1 MSTIPTIIIHG
12 GAGTL
17 IEDRYSEK
25 EKEEYYSTLED
36 SLSKGYSCLSEGG
49 SSLEAVCVSIAVLE
63 DSPLF
68 NAGKGSVFSSKGTI
82 EMDASLMSGRDLSAG
97 AVSCLKSVKNP
108 IYVAKEVLENCEHV
122 LLSGEG
128 ALSFSKEKKL
138 PLMPDEYFFSEKR
151 WEQLVEARKQGK
163 VILDHSD
170 GIGTVGA
177 VALDKNGDISAGT
190 STGGLTNRVWGRCS
204 DSGQIGAGNYANNK
218 TCAVS
223 CTGTGDDF
231 IRRVFAYDL
240 SAMIEYKEMTLEESS
255 KQALEKLRNIGGNGG
270 VIVLNSKGEFSL
282 DFISAGMFR
291 GYKNSQKS
299 CHVGIFSNLI
309 ERE

>member
-1 MSTIPTIIIHG
+1 MNIIPTIVIHG

-25 EKEEYYSTLED
+25 EKEEYYSTLEA
-36 SLSKGYSCLSEGG
+36 SLSKGYSCLYEGG
-49 SSLEAVCVSIAVLE
+49 SSSEAVCVSVAVLE

-82 EMDASLMSGRDLSAG
+82 EMDASLMNGRDLSAG

-108 IYVAKEVLENCEHV
+108 IYAAKEVLENCDHV
-122 LLSGEG
+122 LLTGEG
-128 ALSFSKEKKL
+128 ALAFSREKKL

-163 VILDHSD
+163 VLLDHSD
-170 GIGTVGA
+170 GLGTVGA
-177 VALDKNGDISAGT
+177 VALDKNGNLSAGT

-231 IRRVFAYDL
+231 IRSVFAYDL
-240 SAMIEYKEMTLEESS
+240 SAISEYKNLSLEKSS
-255 KQALEKLRNIGGNGG
+255 KLALEKLKKLGGNGG
-270 VIVLNSKGEFSL
+270 VIVLNNEGEFIL
-282 DFISAGMFR
+282 DFISKSMYR
-291 GYKNSQKS
+291 GYKNNQKS
-299 CHVGIFSNLI
+299 CYVGIFSDLI
-309 ERE
+309 ERK

>member
-1 MSTIPTIIIHG
+1 MDKIPTIVIHG
-12 GAGTL
+12 GAGAL
-17 IEDRYSEK
+17 IEDLYSEK
-25 EKEEYYSTLED
+25 EKEEYYSALED
-36 SLSKGYSCLSEGG
+36 SLSKGHSCLDEGG

-108 IYVAKEVLENCEHV
+108 IYAAKEVLENCEHV

-128 ALSFSKEKKL
+128 ALFFSKEKKL
-138 PLMPDEYFFSEKR
+138 PIMPDEYFFSEKR

-163 VILDHSD
+163 ILLDHSD
-170 GIGTVGA
+170 GVGTVGA
-177 VALDKNGDISAGT
+177 VALDKKGNLSAGT

-204 DSGQIGAGNYANNK
+204 DSSQIGSGNYANDK

-231 IRRVFAYDL
+231 IRSVFAYDL
-240 SAMIEYKEMTLEESS
+240 SAMIEYKNLSLEESS
-255 KQALEKLRNIGGNGG
+255 KLALDKLKGLGGNGG
-270 VIVLNSKGEFSL
+270 FILLNNEGRFSL
-282 DFISAGMFR
+282 DFISKGMYR
-291 GYKNSQKS
+291 GYKNSQES
-299 CHVGIFSNLI
+299 CHVGIFSDLI
-309 ERE
+309 ERK